1 MKLYAEVIINS
12 EALEIDRPFTYKVPE
27 EFNNEIKIGQIV
39 KVPFGKGNKTSEGFI
54 LNLKNDDNI
63 KFKTKNIAAILVK
76 DPVID
81 EDDINLIEFL
91 REKTLCKYIDA
102 FRLLI
107 PVGIMKGAKAKK
119 KRVIVLKNE
128 DLSNIKNPDGYKKII
143 EFFKTNSGKYT
154 KSELINEHSI
164 SQYKL
169 NKLIENEV
177 LSIEEESVFRYND
190 RVYNKDSAKTLT
202 IEQENIIRE
211 YINSDDKMFL
221 LKGVTGSG
229 KTEVYMKLVE
239 RVLLEGKSAII
250 LVPEIA
256 LTPQMIERFKGR
268 FGVNVALFHS
278 KLSDGERFDEWF
290 RVKEG
295 KAKVIVGARS
305 AIFIPAKNLGL
316 IIIDEEHENTYK
328 SEQNPKYQTKEVAE
342 YLSELKGC
350 KVILGSATPSIETYY
365 RALTG
370 EMKLLELNS
379 RVDNKPMPP
388 MKVIDMRNELKG
400 GNKSLFSRE
409 LFIAIQER
417 LKRKEQIILFL
428 NRRGFSTFVSC
439 RSCGYVF
446 KCDECDIS
454 MTYHKNGL
462 LICHYCGKT
471 KREPRECPKCHSKY
485 VKFFG
490 AGTQRVEEEVKKYFN
505 NAGIL
510 RMDVDTTRDKH
521 SYERIYNTFKNGEAD
536 ILIGTQMVSKG
547 LDFKNVT
554 LVGILAADMSINIPD
569 YRAAERTFQIITQVA
584 GRAGRGDKQ
593 GEVLIQTYTPQHY
606 SLQYAVNYDYEGFYE
621 KEFTVRAM
629 MKYPPFGK
637 LLLINGTSKKEE
649 LLKNFMHKITM
660 MIKPLVENCLDIEI
674 LGPIPCMISKVKENY
689 RWQIV
694 IKGEFDSYFSK
705 NIKEILYDENKNV
718 YNDIRISMDINPNN
732 LF

>member
-54 LNLKNDDNI
+54 LNLKNYDNI

-128 DLSNIKNPDGYKKII
+128 DLSNIKNPDGYKKIV

-211 YINSDDKMFL
+211 YINSDDTMFL

-305 AIFIPAKNLGL
+305 AIFLPAKNLGL

-505 NAGIL
+505 NVRIL

-660 MIKPLVENCLDIEI
+660 MIKPLVESCLDIEI

>member
-128 DLSNIKNPDGYKKII
+128 DLSNIKNPDGYKKIV

-177 LSIEEESVFRYND
+177 LSIEEENVFRYND

-229 KTEVYMKLVE
+229 KTEVYMNLVE

-305 AIFIPAKNLGL
+305 AIFLPAKNLGL

-379 RVDNKPMPP
+379 RVDNKAMPP

-505 NAGIL
+505 NARIL

-521 SYERIYNTFKNGEAD
+521 SYERIYNTFKKGEAD

-593 GEVLIQTYTPQHY
+593 GEVLIQTYTPEHY

-637 LLLINGTSKKEE
+637 LLLINGTSKKED

-660 MIKPLVENCLDIEI
+660 MIKPLVENYLDIEI

>member
-1 MKLYAEVIINS
+1 
-12 EALEIDRPFTYKVPE
+12 
-27 EFNNEIKIGQIV
+27 
-39 KVPFGKGNKTSEGFI
+39 
-54 LNLKNDDNI
+54 
-63 KFKTKNIAAILVK
+63 
-76 DPVID
+76 
-81 EDDINLIEFL
+81 
-91 REKTLCKYIDA
+91 
-102 FRLLI
+102 
-107 PVGIMKGAKAKK
+107 
-119 KRVIVLKNE
+119 
-128 DLSNIKNPDGYKKII
+128 
-143 EFFKTNSGKYT
+143 
-154 KSELINEHSI
+154 
-164 SQYKL
+164 
-169 NKLIENEV
+169 
-177 LSIEEESVFRYND
+177 
-190 RVYNKDSAKTLT
+190 
-202 IEQENIIRE
+202 
-211 YINSDDKMFL
+211 
-221 LKGVTGSG
+221 
-229 KTEVYMKLVE
+229 
-239 RVLLEGKSAII
+239 
-250 LVPEIA
+250 
-256 LTPQMIERFKGR
+256 
-268 FGVNVALFHS
+268 
-278 KLSDGERFDEWF
+278 
-290 RVKEG
+290 
-295 KAKVIVGARS
+295 
-305 AIFIPAKNLGL
+305 
-316 IIIDEEHENTYK
+316 
-328 SEQNPKYQTKEVAE
+328 
-342 YLSELKGC
+342 
-350 KVILGSATPSIETYY
+350 
-365 RALTG
+365 
-370 EMKLLELNS
+370 
-379 RVDNKPMPP
+379 
-388 MKVIDMRNELKG
+388 MRNELKG

-446 KCDECDIS
+446 KCDECNIS

>member
-305 AIFIPAKNLGL
+305 AIFLPAKNLGL

-328 SEQNPKYQTKEVAE
+328 SEQNPKYQTKEIAE

-660 MIKPLVENCLDIEI
+660 MIKPLVESCLDIEI

>member
-119 KRVIVLKNE
+119 KKVIVLKNE
-128 DLSNIKNPDGYKKII
+128 DLSNIKNPDGYKKIV

-239 RVLLEGKSAII
+239 RVLLEEKSAII

-295 KAKVIVGARS
+295 KSKVIVGARS
-305 AIFIPAKNLGL
+305 AIFLPAKNLGL

-379 RVDNKPMPP
+379 RVDNKAMPP

-637 LLLINGTSKKEE
+637 LLLINGTSKKED

-660 MIKPLVENCLDIEI
+660 MIKPLVENYLDIEI